1 MPDRLLLIEQHCCNI
16 HNMKTGNDALLRE
29 VFGSDERYRILRT
42 LYEQPDRALPLRRL
56 AGTAAVD
63 PGNTSK
69 LLKRLAAV
77 GLCERIEDDTRPKF
91 RAPRNHPLQALLSAL
106 FMGAAASSS
115 VPDSR
120 KSRQRYGDQAQRELD
135 EALALVRMPSK
146 RRGRVLASRFE
157 KLQARANSIM
167 GAQPVTPG
175 VFHFKSLAEK
185 NQRDEDLELERAV
198 RHAKAAA

>member
-1 MPDRLLLIEQHCCNI
+1 
-16 HNMKTGNDALLRE
+16 MKTSNNAILRE

-42 LYEQPDRALPLRRL
+42 LYEQPGRALPLRRL
-56 AGTAAVD
+56 ASTAEVD

-77 GLCERIEDDTRPKF
+77 GLCERVEDEARPKF
-91 RAPRNHPLQALLSAL
+91 RAPRDHPLQALLSAL
-106 FMGAAASSS
+106 FMGAAAAPPALD
-115 VPDSR
+115 VR
-120 KSRQRYGDQAQRELD
+120 ESRQRYGDQTQRELD
-135 EALALVRMPSK
+135 EALALVRMPPK
-146 RRGRVLASRFE
+146 RRGRVLAAQFE

-175 VFHFKSLAEK
+175 VFHFKTPAEK
-185 NQRDEDLELERAV
+185 NQRDEDLELKRAV